1 MTLATR
7 IQSLWR
13 AVVGSEDAA
22 STASFVSVEADTGEL
37 QLSGFDIAPN
47 DPIVGPTSFRST
59 TWSRSRLWTSIH
71 LPCGL

>member
-22 STASFVSVEADTGEL
+22 STASFVSVEADTGEPAAFGL
-37 QLSGFDIAPN
+37 RYRTERPN
-47 DPIVGPTSFRST
+47 RRLLPFGQRRGT
-59 TWSRSRLWTSIH
+59 RSRLWTSIH